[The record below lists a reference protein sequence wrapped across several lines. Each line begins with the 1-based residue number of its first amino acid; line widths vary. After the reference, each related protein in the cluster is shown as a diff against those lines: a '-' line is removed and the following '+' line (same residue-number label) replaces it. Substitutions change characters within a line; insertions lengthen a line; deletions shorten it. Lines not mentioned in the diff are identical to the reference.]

1 MLASRLFL
9 LCAGFVL
16 CFATSSASL
25 AQQAEKVAAESSPAV
40 QAVNR
45 ERQAR
50 IEASLADL
58 REKGIEPG
66 NGKSLRECALCPEL
80 LLVEAP
86 GIEPMAIGKFEVTR
100 SQYIAF
106 LLDTKYNQTGS
117 CTVWVGGWFTN
128 LSQMWQPVSHA
139 GWATP
144 GFEQGND
151 HPVVCVSWNDAQAYT
166 RWLSQKTGKTYR
178 LPTALEWRNA
188 AMGARTQLAVPW
200 TPQTTPQACGFGN
213 VFDSVGEEKLSHGLG
228 EAYACSDG
236 YAHTAPVGKFA
247 ANPLGLYDVWGNV
260 EELTQDKITL
270 NQAFGLRDPR
280 YEKIFVIPTRGG
292 SFAGARNGALASGI
306 VDSAETRKISV
317 GMRVLRALD

>member
-1 MLASRLFL
+1 MHASRFFL
-9 LCAGFVL
+9 LCAGLVL
-16 CFATSSASL
+16 CFCASTASL
-25 AQQAEKVAAESSPAV
+25 AQQGEVAAERSPAV
-40 QAVNR
+40 EALNR

-50 IEASLADL
+50 IEASLAEL

-66 NGKSLRECALCPEL
+66 NGKSLQECAQCPEL

-100 SQYIAF
+100 GQYIAF
-106 LLDTKYNQTGS
+106 LTETKYPMNGP

-128 LSQMWQPVSHA
+128 LAQMWQPVSHA

-144 GFEQGND
+144 GFEQTNE

-178 LPTALEWRNA
+178 LPTAFEWRNA

-200 TPQTTPQACGFGN
+200 TPQTTPQACGIGN
-213 VFDSVGEEKLSHGLG
+213 VFDAAGDEKLSHGLG

-247 ANPLGLYDVWGNV
+247 ANVLGLYDMWGNV

-280 YEKIFVIPTRGG
+280 YEKIFVVPTRGG

-306 VDSAETRKISV
+306 VDAAEVRKFSV
-317 GMRVLRALD
+317 GMRVLRTLD